1 MKSSVL
7 KSLLPSVLMLVT
19 GCYDSNAKPIS
30 NEEMTDLI
38 TQSVDRNVARPFGY
52 EAKGWRA
59 KDPSAREG
67 WFVMGLSLDS
77 RATLRAFPN
86 AANFNHIAINTREW
100 ERAARDRGI
109 SVSTFVD
116 RYFSNDI
123 HLTADEANRLYRG
136 VLFTGNNAYT
146 DQFGNLYDEAG
157 ATQKDLE
164 TLDALEEESTLRE
177 TGRKIADEFLLS
189 EEQSFRLAR
198 ISSEWQ
204 TIAKSRQMTVKD
216 VEAFT
221 QDVAGID
228 LSSIRSATQRAAEGN
243 TADLENLIQKA
254 AENLDTTPE
263 NMKAILA
270 SFIKN

>member
-1 MKSSVL
+1 MKHSVL
-7 KSLLPSVLMLVT
+7 KSLLPSVLVLLT
-19 GCYDSNAKPIS
+19 GCFESSPIS
-30 NEEMTDLI
+30 NEEMTDI
-38 TQSVDRNVARPFGY
+38 ISRSVDRHVARPIGY
-52 EAKGWRA
+52 EAQGWRA

-67 WFVMGLSLDS
+67 WFVMGLSINS
-77 RATLRAFPN
+77 SSTIKAFPN
-86 AANFNHIAINTREW
+86 AENFSHIAINTREW
-100 ERAARDRGI
+100 ERAASDRGI

-116 RYFSNDI
+116 RYFSKEI
-123 HLTADEANRLYRG
+123 YLTPDEAYRLYRG
-136 VLFTGNNAYT
+136 VEFAGNET
-146 DQFGNLYDEAG
+146 FRDQFGNLYDEAG

-164 TLDALEEESTLRE
+164 TLDALEEESALRE
-177 TGRKIADEFLLS
+177 TGRKIAAEFLLS

-221 QDVAGID
+221 QDVVGID

-243 TADLENLIQKA
+243 TVELEKIIQKA
-254 AENLDTTPE
+254 ANNLDTTPE

-270 SFIKN
+270 SFTKN